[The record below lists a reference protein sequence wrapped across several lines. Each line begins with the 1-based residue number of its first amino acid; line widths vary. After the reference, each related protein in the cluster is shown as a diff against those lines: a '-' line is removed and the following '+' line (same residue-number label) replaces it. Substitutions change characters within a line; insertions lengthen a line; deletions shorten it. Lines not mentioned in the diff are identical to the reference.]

1 MRRFTAVAGALL
13 FLPACTDQAA
23 TIAGPSG
30 TLRGAPPTA
39 LGNVVSETSTDLW
52 ARIITGE
59 TGPGS
64 QYQLYL
70 PREWNGTA
78 VFYAHG
84 IRDVLEPV
92 SLRNQDNLQAIR
104 DELGRRGFAVAYSSF
119 DENGYAEKDG
129 AQRTHQLRG
138 LFTSVFGRPT
148 SSLLVGHSLGGL
160 IAMDLA
166 ERFAGQY
173 DGVAALCGVV
183 GGTQSE
189 FDHMVTTRML
199 FDMFYPGVL
208 PGAYNNPPSGFI
220 MNPTTQAQIVGAI
233 TLNPIGLAAIGSV
246 KQANLQFNVFAPPAE
261 RQTQMVTSLITA
273 LTFHARGADNVLPLM
288 NGFPF
293 DNTGTVYTAAA
304 IPLLP
309 NSALG
314 ATIGGINANA
324 PRTSGDPSALNYT
337 ARNFTPSG
345 ALQIPTITLHN
356 QWDPLVPYFHEGLL
370 QSRVSAA
377 GASGLLVQRTKPA
390 YGHCNF
396 DVPEQVK
403 AITDLANWVETG
415 VKPAN

>member
-13 FLPACTDQAA
+13 VFTACTDNSP
-23 TIAGPSG
+23 TIAGPAG
-30 TLRGAPPTA
+30 TMRGTPAAT
-39 LGNVVSETSTDLW
+39 GNVISETSSDLW
-52 ARIITGE
+52 ARIVTGE

-64 QYQLYL
+64 LYQLYL
-70 PREWNGTA
+70 PRDWNGTA

-138 LFTSVFGRPT
+138 LFTSAFGAPT
-148 SSLLVGHSLGGL
+148 RSLLAGHSLGGL
-160 IAMDLA
+160 VVLDLA

-173 DGVAALCGVV
+173 DGVAALCSVA
-183 GGTQSE
+183 GGTQAE

-208 PGAYNNPPSGFI
+208 PGAYNDPPSGFI
-220 MNPTTQAQIVGAI
+220 IGPGVQAQIIGAI

-246 KQANLQFNVFAPPAE
+246 KQANLQFNPFAGAAE

-293 DNTGTVYTAAA
+293 TNAETVYTVAP

-309 NSALG
+309 NPPLAAIISS
-314 ATIGGINANA
+314 INTNA
-324 PRTSGDPSALNYT
+324 PRMTGDPSALNYT

-356 QWDPLVPYFHEGLL
+356 EWDPLVPYFHERLFAD
-370 QSRVSAA
+370 RVTAA
-377 GASGLLVQRTKPA
+377 GTTGLLVQRKKST

-403 AITDLANWVETG
+403 AITDLATWVETG
-415 VKPAN
+415 VKPAS

>member
-1 MRRFTAVAGALL
+1 MRRFTAFAGALL
-13 FLPACTDQAA
+13 VLAACTQQET
-23 TIAGPSG
+23 TIAGLAG
-30 TLRGAPPTA
+30 ARGNPLDAT
-39 LGNVVSETSTDLW
+39 GNVVSETSNDLW

-138 LFTSVFGRPT
+138 LFTSVFGAPAR
-148 SSLLVGHSLGGL
+148 SLLVGHSLGGL
-160 IAMDLA
+160 IVMDLA
-166 ERFAGQY
+166 ERFADEY

-183 GGTQSE
+183 GGTQAE

-199 FDMFYPGVL
+199 FDLFYPGIM
-208 PGAYNNPPSGFI
+208 PGTYNDPPPGFL
-220 MNPTTQAQIVGAI
+220 MTPQLQGQIIAAI
-233 TLNPIGLAAIGSV
+233 TANPLGLAAIGSV
-246 KQANLQFNVFAPPAE
+246 SQASLQFNLFASPSD

-273 LTFHARGADNVLPLM
+273 LTFHGRGADNVLPLT
-288 NGFPF
+288 NGKFPF
-293 DNTGTVYTAAA
+293 DNREAVYTSAA
-304 IPLLP
+304 IPLLSNP
-309 NSALG
+309 TLG
-314 ATIGGINANA
+314 SVIASINANA
-324 PRTSGDPSALNYT
+324 PRMSGEPAALNYT
-337 ARNFTPSG
+337 DRNFTPSG
-345 ALQIPTITLHN
+345 ALRIPTLTLHN
-356 QWDPLVPYFHEGLL
+356 HWDPLVPYFHEGLL
-370 QSRVSAA
+370 RDRVNGA
-377 GASGLLVQRTKPA
+377 GAGGLLVQRTKDA

-396 DVPEQVK
+396 TVAEQVT
-403 AITDLANWVETG
+403 AITDLAQWVETG
-415 VKPAN
+415 IKPNN